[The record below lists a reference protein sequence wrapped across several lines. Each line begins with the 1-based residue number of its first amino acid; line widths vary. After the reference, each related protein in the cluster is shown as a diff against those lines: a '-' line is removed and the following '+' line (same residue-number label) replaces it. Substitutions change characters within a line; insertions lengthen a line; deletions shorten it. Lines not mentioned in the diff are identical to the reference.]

1 MKVITLAFAL
11 AAALPLIGGAAAN
24 AAPDRATTVRPASEA
39 SQLADTSARRKV
51 RRHGHAY
58 RSYGSFYGYDRPYG
72 TTYYRGIRP
81 GWGYGP
87 DPGDYAWP
95 PFHFKPYW

>member
-1 MKVITLAFAL
+1 MKTIAFAL
-11 AAALPLIGGAAAN
+11 ALAALPLIGGTAAN
-24 AAPDRATTVRPASEA
+24 AAPERATTLKPASEA
-39 SQLADTSARRKV
+39 AQPADTSARRKG
-51 RRHGHAY
+51 RHHRHVY
-58 RSYGSFYGYDRPYG
+58 RSYRSTYGYDRPYG
-72 TTYYRGIRP
+72 YGYYRGIRP

>member
-1 MKVITLAFAL
+1 MKTIAIAL
-11 AAALPLIGGAAAN
+11 ALIASSLIGGTTAGASASDATAKLTTAN
-24 AAPDRATTVRPASEA
+24 AANQSF
-39 SQLADTSARRKV
+39 DTSARRKV
-51 RRHGHAY
+51 RHHRHVY
-58 RSYGSFYGYDRPYG
+58 RGYRYSYGYDRPYG
-72 TTYYRGIRP
+72 AGYYRGIRP

>member
-1 MKVITLAFAL
+1 MKTIVLAL
-11 AAALPLIGGAAAN
+11 ALATLPLIGAGTAT
-24 AAPDRATTVRPASEA
+24 AAPGVARAARSAGETVQPV
-39 SQLADTSARRKV
+39 DWSARRKAHH
-51 RRHGHAY
+51 RHVY
-58 RSYGSFYGYDRPYG
+58 RSYRSSYGYDRPYG
-72 TTYYRGIRP
+72 VGFYRGVRP